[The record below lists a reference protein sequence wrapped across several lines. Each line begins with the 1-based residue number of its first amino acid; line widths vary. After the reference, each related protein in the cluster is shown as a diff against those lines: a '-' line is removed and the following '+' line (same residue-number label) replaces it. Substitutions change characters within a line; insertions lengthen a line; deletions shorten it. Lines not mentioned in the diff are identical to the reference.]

1 MHAFPPEAIDVRSLE
16 VLVAGEAERVPAL
29 VVGQDEKDIGR
40 AVRGGESAGGEG
52 DGENA
57 EE

>member
-1 MHAFPPEAIDVRSLE
+1 VRSLK